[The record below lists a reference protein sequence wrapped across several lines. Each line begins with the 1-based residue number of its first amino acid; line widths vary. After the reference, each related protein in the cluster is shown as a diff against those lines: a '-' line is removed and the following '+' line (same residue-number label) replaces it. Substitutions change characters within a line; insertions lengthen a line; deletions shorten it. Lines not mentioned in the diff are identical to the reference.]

1 MSETAATPF
10 FSVALCTHNGASYI
24 EEQLLSI
31 LDQEPAPTQL
41 VVSDDASSDDTIAR
55 VRAVA
60 ARYPEVQLTVFENS
74 PPLGVTK
81 NFEQAIRACTGDLI
95 ALSDQDDVWHAGRL
109 ALFAAQFAAHPA
121 VSLLHSDARLVDG
134 AGVPLGHTLSEAL
147 GVSTSEVASIHA
159 GDAFSVM
166 LRRNLVTGACT
177 VFRRSLVEFAAPFPP
192 SWVHDEWLGII
203 AAAVASTDFVEQP
216 TIDYRQ
222 HGSNQIGATKLSLR
236 GKFGRMMEPRRDR
249 NARLET
255 NMTVLVD
262 RLQWLGGR
270 VDAGKL
276 SRARAKLEHER
287 MRNSLPEGRLSRI
300 PSVARAFAAGRY
312 GHYSRGPLDAVRD
325 IVQPVG

>member
-1 MSETAATPF
+1 MSAPESTPSI
-10 FSVALCTHNGASYI
+10 SVALCTHNGAAYI
-24 EEQLLSI
+24 EEQLVSI
-31 LDQEPAPTQL
+31 LEQQPGPTQL
-41 VVSDDASSDDTIAR
+41 VVSDDASLDDTIVR
-55 VRAVA
+55 VREVA
-60 ARYPEVQLTVFENS
+60 ARYPAVQLTVFENT

-109 ALFAAQFAAHPA
+109 ALFAAEFVAHPA
-121 VSLLHSDARLVDG
+121 VALIHSDARLVDG
-134 AGVPLGHTLSEAL
+134 GGAPLGHTLSGAL
-147 GVSTSEVASIHA
+147 GVSSGEVASIHA

-222 HGSNQIGATKLSLR
+222 HGSNQIGATKLSLA

-262 RLQWLGGR
+262 RLQRLGAR
-270 VDAGKL
+270 VSDDKVN
-276 SRARAKLEHER
+276 RALAKLEHER
-287 MRNSLPEGRLSRI
+287 MRNALPEGRLRRI
-300 PSVARAFAAGRY
+300 PSVARAFVAGQY
-312 GHYSRGPLDAVRD
+312 GRYSRGPLDAVRD
-325 IVQPVG
+325 VLQPVD

>member
-1 MSETAATPF
+1 MSEPASTPRI
-10 FSVALCTHNGASYI
+10 SVALCTHNGASYV

-31 LDQEPAPTQL
+31 LEQQPAPTQL
-41 VVSDDASSDDTIAR
+41 VVSDDASRDDTIDR

-60 ARYPEVQLTVFENS
+60 ARYPSVQLTVFENT

-95 ALSDQDDVWHAGRL
+95 ALSDQDDVWHPGRL
-109 ALFAAQFAAHPA
+109 ALFAAQFAAQPT
-121 VSLLHSDARLVDG
+121 VSLIHSDARLVDG
-134 AGVPLGHTLSEAL
+134 AGAPLGHTLSGAL
-147 GVSTSEVASIHA
+147 GVGAGEVASIHA

-222 HGSNQIGATKLSLR
+222 HGSNQIGATKLTLA

-262 RLQWLGGR
+262 RLQRLGAR
-270 VDAGKL
+270 VSDEKVN
-276 SRARAKLEHER
+276 RALAKLEHER
-287 MRNSLPEGRLSRI
+287 MRNALPEARFRRI
-300 PSVARAFAAGRY
+300 PTVTRAFAAGHY
-312 GHYSRGPLDAVRD
+312 GRYSRGPLDAVRD
-325 IVQPVG
+325 VLQPVD

>member
-1 MSETAATPF
+1 MSAPESTPSI
-10 FSVALCTHNGASYI
+10 SVALCTHNGAAYI
-24 EEQLLSI
+24 EEQLVSI
-31 LDQEPAPTQL
+31 LVQQPAPKQL

-55 VRAVA
+55 VQGVA
-60 ARYPEVQLTVFENS
+60 ARYPAVQLVVFENTR
-74 PPLGVTK
+74 PLGVTK

-95 ALSDQDDVWHAGRL
+95 ALSDQDDVWHTGRL
-109 ALFAAQFAAHPA
+109 ALFAAEFAAHPA
-121 VSLLHSDARLVDG
+121 VSLIHSDARLVDG
-134 AGVPLGHTLSEAL
+134 GGAPLGHTLSGAL
-147 GVSTSEVASIHA
+147 GVSSGEVASIHS

-222 HGSNQIGATKLSLR
+222 HGSNQIGAMKLSLA

-262 RLQWLGGR
+262 RLQWLGAR
-270 VDAGKL
+270 VSDEKVNSAL
-276 SRARAKLEHER
+276 AKLEHER
-287 MRNSLPEGRLSRI
+287 MRNALPEGRLRRI
-300 PSVARAFAAGRY
+300 PNVTRAFAAGQY
-312 GHYSRGPLDAVRD
+312 GRYSRGPLDAVRD
-325 IVQPVG
+325 VLQPVD

>member
-1 MSETAATPF
+1 MSEPAPTPHI
-10 FSVALCTHNGASYI
+10 SVALCTHNGASYV

-31 LDQEPAPTQL
+31 LNQEPTPTQL

-60 ARYPEVQLTVFENS
+60 ARYPAVQLTVFEND

-95 ALSDQDDVWHAGRL
+95 ALSDQDDVWHHGRL
-109 ALFAAQFAAHPA
+109 AFFAAQFAAHPA
-121 VSLLHSDARLVDG
+121 VSLMHSDARLVDG
-134 AGVPLGHTLSEAL
+134 AGAPLGHTLAGAL
-147 GVSTSEVASIHA
+147 GVSAGEVASIHD
-159 GDAFSVM
+159 GDAFSVL

-222 HGSNQIGATKLSLR
+222 HGSNQIGATKLSLA

-262 RLQWLGGR
+262 RLQRLGAR
-270 VDAGKL
+270 VSDEKIN
-276 SRARAKLEHER
+276 RALAKLEHER
-287 MRNSLPEGRLSRI
+287 MRNSLPEGRLRRI
-300 PSVARAFAAGRY
+300 PSVVRAFAAGRY
-312 GHYSRGPLDAVRD
+312 GRYSRGPLDAVRD
-325 IVQPVG
+325 VLQPVD